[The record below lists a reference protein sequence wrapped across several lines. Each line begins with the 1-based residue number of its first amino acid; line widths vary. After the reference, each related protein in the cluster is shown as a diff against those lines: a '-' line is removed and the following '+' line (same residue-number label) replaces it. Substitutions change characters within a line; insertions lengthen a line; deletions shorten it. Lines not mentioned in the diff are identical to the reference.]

1 MSSQYLD
8 QMMSWSKKNKVTM
21 FIFEAFDEPWKG
33 GQNPDEPEKH
43 WGIYDVHRKPKLW
56 KR

>member
-1 MSSQYLD
+1 
-8 QMMSWSKKNKVTM
+8 MMSWSKKNKVTM